1 MPAEIPFTE
10 AIANTICD
18 RLANGESLKAICSD
32 EDMPS
37 RSTVLRWIK
46 ASEAFEAQCAHA
58 RDEGVEVHMDRLH
71 DIAEQVLNGTI
82 TPEQGRVVA
91 NSIQWLI
98 MKLKPYKYGDKPP
111 SNVTINNTDN
121 RKIDVAFETL
131 KLASRETLDAAKR
144 QITQALDASSDNDEK

>member
-10 AIANTICD
+10 TIANTICD

-37 RSTVLRWIK
+37 RSTVIRWIN
-46 ASEAFEAQCAHA
+46 ANEAFETQCAHA

-71 DIAEQVLNGTI
+71 DIAEQVLTGAI

-131 KLASRETLDAAKR
+131 KLAPKEVIDAARKYIE
-144 QITQALDASSDNDEK
+144 QKHADNSDNS